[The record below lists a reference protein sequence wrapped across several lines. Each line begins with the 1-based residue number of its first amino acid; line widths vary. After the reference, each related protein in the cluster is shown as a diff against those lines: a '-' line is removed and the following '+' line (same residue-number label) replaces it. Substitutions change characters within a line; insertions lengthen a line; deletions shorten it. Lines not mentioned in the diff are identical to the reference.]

1 MSLAELRDLFIVIFS
16 IAGVAATIFISI
28 IAFLV
33 YRRIRAILDSAKTTV
48 TNIREVTSV
57 MSENVAKPLA
67 NIASVLQGIA
77 KVLEFITGP
86 IKRREAKRGG
96 REE

>member
-16 IAGVAATIFISI
+16 VAGVAATIFISI
-28 IAFLV
+28 IAFLI
-33 YRRIRAILDSAKTTV
+33 YRRIRYILDSARATV

-67 NIASVLQGIA
+67 NIASVMQGIA

-86 IKRREAKRGG
+86 VRRREAKRGA
-96 REE
+96 RE

>member
-1 MSLAELRDLFIVIFS
+1 MSIAELRDLFIVIFS
-16 IAGVAATIFISI
+16 VAGVAAIIFISI

-33 YRRIRAILDSAKTTV
+33 YRRIRYILDSARATV

-57 MSENVAKPLA
+57 MSEDVAKPLA

-86 IKRREAKRGG
+86 VRRREAKRGA
-96 REE
+96 RE